1 MKRIID
7 NEKRLDDITSFLNT
21 FSSDLDKF
29 EEIIKEYHLLNRY
42 YGSKNWF
49 NDKEDYEKGYYPELK
64 AGVLSEDAVWNL
76 DDDMGV
82 CITRMDSIIKRIK
95 S

>member
-29 EEIIKEYHLLNRY
+29 EEIIKEYNLLNRY

>member
-64 AGVLSEDAVWNL
+64 AGVLSEDDVWNL
-76 DDDMGV
+76 DDDVGV